1 MSVIDL
7 RALTLLLRTLRQW
20 NLDIIGVSGIEA
32 EAELL
37 AALVTFFKAAG
48 LGPQDVGIKV
58 QFDIHQTYMP
68 LTILCA
74 PRTFERSVV

>member
-1 MSVIDL
+1 LPS
-7 RALTLLLRTLRQW
+7 RARRQW
-20 NLDIIGVSGIEA
+20 NLDIIGVAGIEA

-58 QFDIHQTYMP
+58 RFD
-68 LTILCA
+68 
-74 PRTFERSVV
+74 RWGG

>member
-1 MSVIDL
+1 VDPPDAKSL
-7 RALTLLLRTLRQW
+7 FLATRQW
-20 NLDIIGVSGIEA
+20 NLDIIGVAGIEA

-58 QFDIHQTYMP
+58 SD
-68 LTILCA
+68 
-74 PRTFERSVV
+74 PRRTP

>member
-1 MSVIDL
+1 MARPAPVQPSRTCL
-7 RALTLLLRTLRQW
+7 RRQW
-20 NLDIIGVSGIEA
+20 NLDIIGVAGIEA

-58 QFDIHQTYMP
+58 DT
-68 LTILCA
+68 C
-74 PRTFERSVV
+74 

>member
-1 MSVIDL
+1 MRI
-7 RALTLLLRTLRQW
+7 RRQW
-20 NLDIIGVSGIEA
+20 NLDIIGVTGIEA

-58 QFDIHQTYMP
+58 
-68 LTILCA
+68 
-74 PRTFERSVV
+74 RSDGYRNFVRLSGVRMIDAADAIAQLLAVAE